1 MGSLRSEYLFYT
13 LAMPIANSTQT
24 LSFRGMTNQY
34 DAALIAASQD
44 LSAAYPGAT
53 YIRVKYLDRDKNR
66 LSCTIKFLSWPGHK
80 IHIKAYGFDNLKR
93 NIDSRIRAQPD
104 LLARGS
110 VLS

>member
-1 MGSLRSEYLFYT
+1 MH
-13 LAMPIANSTQT
+13 AANSTQT

-66 LSCTIKFLSWPGHK
+66 LSLKIGTLIDGHPVK
-80 IHIKAYGFDNLKR
+80 IFIRAYGFANLFT
-93 NIDSRIRAQPD
+93 NLASRLSSQPS
-104 LLARGS
+104 LFQQMTRH
-110 VLS
+110 VN